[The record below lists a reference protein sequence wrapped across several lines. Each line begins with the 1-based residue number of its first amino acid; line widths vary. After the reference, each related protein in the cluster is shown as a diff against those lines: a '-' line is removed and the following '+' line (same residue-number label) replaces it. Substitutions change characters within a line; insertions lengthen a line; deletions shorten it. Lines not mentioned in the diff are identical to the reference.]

1 MLLFNTASSSP
12 HVTMETSTSH
22 TYWEC
27 TRDVSCTNEPTG
39 GSSTGKSSPSGLAV
53 TYITIAAVSSFSLGL
68 LVASVITCVCC
79 IRLKSSRDVPPPLP
93 PPYSPPPLP
102 PLYSPP
108 LPPDTWDADSIELE
122 KNDAYGTVQ
131 KMSINYV

>member
-1 MLLFNTASSSP
+1 MFVYDTASSSP
-12 HVTMETSTSH
+12 DLTMETPTNHIYMECIQH
-22 TYWEC
+22 T
-27 TRDVSCTNEPTG
+27 RNVSCTNEPTG
-39 GSSTGKSSPSGLAV
+39 GSSAGKSSPSDLAV

-102 PLYSPP
+102 PDIS
-108 LPPDTWDADSIELE
+108 DTWDVELE

-131 KMSINYV
+131 KMNSNYV